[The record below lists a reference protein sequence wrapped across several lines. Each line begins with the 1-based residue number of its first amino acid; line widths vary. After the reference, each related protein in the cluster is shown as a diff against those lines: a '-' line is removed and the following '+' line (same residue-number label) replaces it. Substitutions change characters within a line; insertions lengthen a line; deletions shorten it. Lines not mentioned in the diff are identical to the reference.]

1 MRKDQDLNGADFLLL
16 LSELLQAD
24 NAASET
30 TVLSNMVL
38 NYSFIYLSYYNTNF
52 RIKWVVS
59 IVIFFV

>member
-1 MRKDQDLNGADFLLL
+1 
-16 LSELLQAD
+16 LQAD